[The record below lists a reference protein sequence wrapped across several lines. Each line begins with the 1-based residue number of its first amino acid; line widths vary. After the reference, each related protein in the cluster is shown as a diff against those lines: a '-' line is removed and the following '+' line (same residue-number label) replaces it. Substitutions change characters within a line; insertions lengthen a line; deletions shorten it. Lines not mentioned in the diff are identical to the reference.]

1 MIINGNEYELKYSM
15 SRVEAIEIVTGEPL
29 MSIFTKY
36 GGYLTIS
43 ALKTYVAYGLKQV
56 GAEHVSPDDGL
67 SIAERLI
74 GENGYADTNA
84 WVMKALERDCPFFFR
99 AV

>member
-43 ALKTYVAYGLKQV
+43 ALEVKIV
-56 GAEHVSPDDGL
+56 VSL
-67 SIAERLI
+67 CSIR
-74 GENGYADTNA
+74 
-84 WVMKALERDCPFFFR
+84 
-99 AV
+99 